1 MRFRPFA
8 PLLVFSFLV
17 SVSGCGDDEGDAT
30 SATSATSASA
40 SSSST
45 SSSGGGASIH
55 DCDRATAEDQTGQAA
70 VTIAFPTLEYTPA
83 CLRVKAG
90 TAVTFMG
97 DLASHP
103 LVGGEYE
110 DGIKTPDEASPIK
123 ASSGMSVTFTLSDPG
138 VYPYYCDI
146 HYSIGMKGAIFVE

>member
-1 MRFRPFA
+1 M
-8 PLLVFSFLV
+8 S
-17 SVSGCGDDEGDAT
+17 T
-30 SATSATSASA
+30 SASATSASSSS

-55 DCDRATAEDQTGQAA
+55 DCDQATAEDQTGQAA

-123 ASSGMSVTFTLSDPG
+123 ASSGMSATFTLSEPG

-146 HYSIGMKGAIFVE
+146 HSSIGMKGAIFVEG